1 MTPLT
6 RLSRRSRGEW
16 SATLVVLVGLMV
28 FVVLTYATL
37 VVGGGLLLGRTS
49 TADVA
54 LSVIATAVVALA
66 FDSVQT
72 RLESFTTRV
81 LHGGLPAPYDVMQRF
96 TGTVAGRY
104 AAEELPAR
112 MARVLA
118 EGTGAEWSQVWL
130 MVAERPSLAATW
142 PADGVDA
149 GAAAGAAAGAG
160 QGDPRTAEVPGR
172 RTLEVR
178 HGGDLLGLLVVQEH
192 PQVPL
197 TSVEER
203 LFSGLAAQA
212 GLVLRGAS
220 LRTELEQRAR
230 QLSAR
235 ADQLRRSR
243 QRLVDAQ
250 DTERRLLER
259 DIHDGAQQ
267 HLVALAVNLRLAQT
281 LAETSPERA
290 QTLLAGQELAAEAA
304 VETLRQ
310 LSRGIYPHLLTD
322 GGLAAA
328 LSAAAETSPVPVVIT
343 ADGLGRHPARV
354 EAAAYFCCLEA
365 LQNAVKHAGAAAI
378 RLELLQEG
386 STLVVTVEDDGSGFD
401 PRRIE
406 GGTGLANMR
415 DRIESL
421 DGTLTVGSTARGTQ
435 VRAVLPLEK
444 AA

>member
-16 SATLVVLVGLMV
+16 SATLVVLVGLMA
-28 FVVLTYATL
+28 FVVLTYAAL
-37 VVGGGLLLGRTS
+37 VVGGGFLLGRTS

-72 RLESFTTRV
+72 RLEAYTSRV
-81 LHGGLPAPYDVMQRF
+81 VHGGLPAPYDVMQRF
-96 TGTVAGRY
+96 SGTVAGQY

-118 EGTGAEWSQVWL
+118 EGTGADWSQVWL

-142 PADGVDA
+142 PADAIAAD
-149 GAAAGAAAGAG
+149 AAAG
-160 QGDPRTAEVPGR
+160 DPRIAEVPGR
-172 RTLEVR
+172 RILEVR

-235 ADQLRRSR
+235 VDQLRRSR

-290 QTLLAGQELAAEAA
+290 QTLLGGQELAAEAA
-304 VETLRQ
+304 VDTLRQ

-322 GGLAAA
+322 GGLAGA
-328 LSAAAETSPVPVVIT
+328 LTAAAETSPVPVVIS

-365 LQNAVKHAGAAAI
+365 IQNAMKHAGAASI
-378 RLELLQEG
+378 RVELRQEG
-386 STLVVTVEDDGSGFD
+386 STLVVTVDDDGSGFD
-401 PRRIE
+401 TRQI
-406 GGTGLANMR
+406 GAGTGLANMR